1 MLSCFH
7 PFIHSSVHPFIH
19 PSIHAFAHHSSI
31 HASSIHPSMRPFVH
45 SSMHA
50 FIDSSIDPSIHSD
63 VHEVA
68 SSIDPSIHSDVQ
80 EVAVVGV
87 RGGRVS
93 CCFGRGES
101 ESFFVSI
108 DKASLGVG
116 VYVLHPFIHSSIHPF
131 IHSPIHPFM
140 MACSPHPCR
149 P

>member
-1 MLSCFH
+1 
-7 PFIHSSVHPFIH
+7 
-19 PSIHAFAHHSSI
+19 
-31 HASSIHPSMRPFVH
+31 
-45 SSMHA
+45 MHA